1 MMLNLR
7 LLCALCIIAFAG
19 LTSTAPVAAQT
30 TITEGDLSALVGRS
44 FTQEFYIST
53 ETEAAAALVD
63 QTGPNQ
69 SWNLTPLT
77 FELQDSS
84 VWSYFDD
91 PAEVPGGDD
100 PAFAP
105 ANWISIGE
113 NETARDVSFNQLV
126 PDSLIQ
132 LGSISYLEGGG
143 DPTVRYQVDRPP
155 SWILPLT
162 YGTSWEY
169 EGEVTSN
176 DPFASGTYSGS
187 AEVDAYGTLQ
197 TPDGPMD
204 VLRVFQEGQFTSSFG
219 TSTAR
224 TYAWVDSDFQNVAGI
239 TCPFFPGTG
248 FVCNTF
254 FVKRE
259 ETNAALVSA
268 DGLAAF
274 DGTGVAI
281 NLTGVSGSGTVTVN
295 RYDAPPTGT
304 EGITEANVSS
314 YRVVIDIFGGLTVG
328 PGTEVRFSVAAF
340 SGITDPTDVTV
351 YSRETPGQGSFTALP
366 TGYDNATG
374 EIVATVDR
382 FSEFV
387 LASNTNP
394 LPVELT
400 AFDATLDG
408 DDVLL
413 QWSTATETNNA
424 GFEVQWRAGERE
436 NGGTAAWTTAAFVDG
451 RGTTTEAQ
459 DYTYRVPDLTAGTY
473 AFRLKQV
480 DFDGSFELSP
490 VMELSVTMTET
501 HLLSE
506 AFPNPVRGASWL
518 TLQVRE
524 TQSVRADLFDVVGR
538 RVATLHEGTLTA
550 GREHR
555 LVLSNRGL
563 VSGLYLVRISGE
575 RFAETRRIV
584 IAR

>member
-1 MMLNLR
+1 MLHFRPLI
-7 LLCALCIIAFAG
+7 ALCILALAG

-30 TITEGDLSALVGRS
+30 TITEGDLSALIGRS

-69 SWNLTPLT
+69 LWDLTPLT

-105 ANWISIGE
+105 ANLISIAE

-126 PDSLIQ
+126 PDSLIN
-132 LGSISYLEGGG
+132 LGSISYLEGGS

-204 VLRVFQEGQFTSSFG
+204 VLRVFQEMQSTTSFG

-224 TYAWVDSDFQNVAGI
+224 TYTWVDSDFQDVAGI

-259 ETNAALVSA
+259 ATNAALVST
-268 DGLAAF
+268 DGVAAF

-295 RYDAPPTGT
+295 RYDTPPSGT
-304 EGITEANVSS
+304 DGIAESAVSP
-314 YRVVIDIFGGLTVG
+314 YRVVIQAVGGLAVG
-328 PGTEVRFSVAAF
+328 ADTEVRFSVPNF
-340 SGITDPTDVTV
+340 GGITDPTGITV
-351 YSRETPGQGSFTALP
+351 YRRETAGEGTFAAAETR
-366 TGYDNATG
+366 YDDTTD
-374 EIVATVDR
+374 EVVATVSG
-382 FSEFV
+382 FGEFV
-387 LASNTNP
+387 FASDTNP

-400 AFDATLDG
+400 AFDAVLDDRG
-408 DDVLL
+408 VQLR
-413 QWSTATETNNA
+413 WTTASETNNA
-424 GFEVQWRAGERE
+424 GFEVQVRRGADGAF
-436 NGGTAAWTTAAFVDG
+436 AAQGFVDG
-451 RGTTTEAQ
+451 HGTTTEAQ
-459 DYTYRVPDLTAGTY
+459 SYRYRVDDLSPGPY
-473 AFRLKQV
+473 AFRLKQIDV
-480 DFDGSFELSP
+480 DGTAELSP
-490 VMELSVTMTET
+490 VVAVTMAMKEAF
-501 HLLSE
+501 LLSE
-506 AFPNPVRGASWL
+506 AAPNPFRGEAWL

-524 TQSVRADLFDVVGR
+524 AQSVRADLYDVLGR
-538 RVATLHEGTLTA
+538 RVATLHDGGLDA

-555 LVLSNRGL
+555 LALDGHRLS
-563 VSGLYLVRISGE
+563 SGMYFVRVVGE
-575 RFAETRRIV
+575 RFAETRRV
-584 IAR
+584 VVQ